1 MVIEMKVNEY
11 EVPEDLYYTNEHSWA
26 KVENGLVRV
35 GITDFAQDSLQE
47 IAFVEFPD
55 EGAEVTHMDL
65 FGSIESVKAL
75 ADLFSPV
82 SGTVV
87 ESNGE
92 VVNNPELV
100 NQSPYKEGWMI
111 LIEASNLD
119 GDLENLMSAEDYAD
133 FLREQIE
140 EA

>member
-47 IAFVEFPD
+47 IAFVELPD

-140 EA
+140 EE